1 MGGYAN
7 KVVYGTTVLVD
18 LTEDTVD
25 AGALIDGYTAHA
37 ADGSV
42 IVGTLMRREVVPIA
56 YDYEM
61 GYTDR
66 GTWHYQNST
75 NNHTDVYEIIGGHS
89 YTLALGSTV
98 GTRFRS
104 AQLPSN
110 PVGSMVDIAGT
121 QVVNLNNPK
130 AHALASFAADSD
142 GWLCVTKD
150 NVSTKGLKSW
160 LFDVTTD

>member
-1 MGGYAN
+1 MN
-7 KVVYGTTVLVD
+7 EHVSKVLFGSTTLID
-18 LTEDTVD
+18 LTSDTVS
-25 AGALIDGYTAHA
+25 AGVLLEGYTAHA

-42 IVGTLMRREVVPIA
+42 VTGALMRRELEPIA

-75 NNHTDVYEIIGGHS
+75 NNHTDVYEIVGDHS

-98 GTRFRS
+98 GTRFRA

-110 PVGSMVDIAGT
+110 PVGSMVDITGT
-121 QVVNLNNPK
+121 QVVNLNNPS
-130 AHALASFAADSD
+130 AYAVVSFRAGSD

-150 NVSTKGLKSW
+150 NVSTKNLKSW
-160 LFDVTTD
+160 LFDVTTG